1 MNNAE
6 EFVSKVLFDRD
17 AAHLAH
23 LAHWKTKSYA
33 EHKALNDFYDEV
45 LELIDGFVEQYQGY
59 YKTRMAIKREDGND
73 DDIRDLIDF
82 RCEWIEMY
90 RYQICEKDETSLQ
103 NTIDEILRVYESTQY
118 MLTLQ

>member
-1 MNNAE
+1 MKKAE

-23 LAHWKTKSYA
+23 WKTKSYA
-33 EHKALNDFYDEV
+33 EHVALNTFYDSI

-59 YKTRMAIKREDGND
+59 YADRMDIKRQDGD
-73 DDIRDLIDF
+73 DSDIRELLEF

-90 RYQICEKDETSLQ
+90 RYQICDKDETALQ
-103 NTIDEILRVYESTQY
+103 NTIDEILRQYESTQY
-118 MLTLQ
+118 MLTLP